1 MKKLLA
7 MTAAVSLAA
16 MTASA
21 GTSVNID
28 FASAYVFRGVTVFD
42 DLVIQP
48 SAEIDGFGMPEE
60 YGTIA
65 LGIWGSSAPYSD
77 SYDKLHETDWYL
89 SYTLPELV
97 SNLVLS
103 VGLTEYQ
110 YNFPGGQTELN
121 FGAGYALGDFML
133 GSTINFI
140 TDDAT
145 PGGGAEKQTYIDFFA
160 DYAIEVS
167 EDLNVNVGGLIG
179 LIFQGDN
186 VPLRD
191 DGFNQYELYGDLIYS
206 INEMWSIGGSLMY
219 IGQIDDSVLL
229 DIDYDKGLVAMFSVG
244 CDM

>member
-1 MKKLLA
+1 MKKVYITIIASGLV
-7 MTAAVSLAA
+7 AAV
-16 MTASA
+16 ASA

-48 SAEIDGFGMPEE
+48 SVEVDGFGMPEE

-65 LGIWGSSAPYSD
+65 LGVWGSTAPYSD

-110 YNFPGGQTELN
+110 YYFPGGQTELN

-133 GSTINFI
+133 GTTLNYI

-160 DYAIEVS
+160 DYAIEIS
-167 EDLNVNVGGLIG
+167 EDLDVNVGGLIG
-179 LIFQGDN
+179 LIFQGEN

-206 INEMWSIGGSLMY
+206 INEMWSIGGSLIY
-219 IGQIDDSVLL
+219 IGQIDSDVLL
-229 DIDYDKGLVAMFSVG
+229 NSDYDKGLVAMFSVG
-244 CDM
+244 CEM